1 MMYSGDDVFFTKKHF
16 IEKLVIAE
24 EDNKIFESSTRCWTY
39 DKAFVEGNV
48 KVRAHYHVT
57 GT

>member
-1 MMYSGDDVFFTKKHF
+1 MFFTKKHF